1 MNSETPDIVARRGHL
16 SVVKSVKCDSVERF
30 SIIARTV
37 VRQIEQN
44 SYGKCKTISFTAE
57 SQDKSI
63 SETFKFIV
71 PEKFANAIICESSL
85 INKSSQP
92 ITVGFYEL
100 SRIFIDATDFGSDS
114 SYKFWSFQGGSYPE
128 RYDWIFPLTK
138 KYERENYQGM
148 NAPDYGGGIPVVDL
162 WTKTSGLAFAVIDE
176 KPELIGLPVR
186 VTDSG
191 SVSFS
196 ITDSN
201 EFMINPHQSAD
212 LIRYAIILHHG
223 DFFNGL
229 RTYSDL
235 MQAEGFNFPKARS
248 NAYQPEWCAW
258 GYERD
263 FNKEQ
268 ILKSLPV
275 VKKLGFGWVTID
287 DGWQNNLGDWE
298 PNTVKFPGG
307 EKDFEAFIDSI
318 HSYGL
323 KVRLWW
329 CPFAAQ
335 DSSYGGEHY
344 PGRMNEYGMNVQSK
358 LAMEHPDWF
367 LLDKNGDR
375 VQVSWWNAYSLCP
388 ALRAVRNY
396 YVSFVRKAITLWRI
410 DGFKLDGQ
418 NQNMVPECFNAAHHH
433 QTPFASSD
441 GVPGFFKYVYD
452 EATTL
457 KPDFLIQLCPC
468 GTNFSFYNLP
478 FVNQTVASDP
488 LDSWQVRLKGK
499 TFRALYGSST
509 ETYSGDHVELTNH
522 VWNDTLQ
529 TFVVNGVPDFAS
541 TLALGGV
548 PASKFTIPGIKQA
561 DSSLELTPKLKLYYE
576 KWMDIYSKEKLSEG
590 QYLNLYD
597 IAFDKPETH
606 VIKRGNTYY
615 YSFFSGG
622 QFDGKVELRGLAKG
636 NYKAFDLFTGEF
648 LAVINSDKSFLKLSF
663 DRGEMIKVVEE
674 KR

>member
-1 MNSETPDIVARRGHL
+1 
-16 SVVKSVKCDSVERF
+16 
-30 SIIARTV
+30 
-37 VRQIEQN
+37 
-44 SYGKCKTISFTAE
+44 
-57 SQDKSI
+57 
-63 SETFKFIV
+63 
-71 PEKFANAIICESSL
+71 
-85 INKSSQP
+85 
-92 ITVGFYEL
+92 
-100 SRIFIDATDFGSDS
+100 
-114 SYKFWSFQGGSYPE
+114 
-128 RYDWIFPLTK
+128 
-138 KYERENYQGM
+138 
-148 NAPDYGGGIPVVDL
+148 
-162 WTKTSGLAFAVIDE
+162 
-176 KPELIGLPVR
+176 
-186 VTDSG
+186 
-191 SVSFS
+191 
-196 ITDSN
+196 
-201 EFMINPHQSAD
+201 
-212 LIRYAIILHHG
+212 
-223 DFFNGL
+223 
-229 RTYSDL
+229 
-235 MQAEGFNFPKARS
+235 
-248 NAYQPEWCAW
+248 
-258 GYERD
+258 
-263 FNKEQ
+263 
-268 ILKSLPV
+268 
-275 VKKLGFGWVTID
+275 
-287 DGWQNNLGDWE
+287 
-298 PNTVKFPGG
+298 
-307 EKDFEAFIDSI
+307 
-318 HSYGL
+318 
-323 KVRLWW
+323 
-329 CPFAAQ
+329 
-335 DSSYGGEHY
+335 
-344 PGRMNEYGMNVQSK
+344 MNVQSK

>member
-1 MNSETPDIVARRGHL
+1 MTRRQQISLIAFVALVGILCGARLPDNVKYESMVPRSAYSGFPPTGGGKLDSKIEHGFSVRICNEELQIEIYRDLNFEISSSPIMNSETPDIVARRGHL

-162 WTKTSGLAFAVIDE
+162 WTKTSGLAFAVIDK

-318 HSYGL
+318 
-323 KVRLWW
+323 
-329 CPFAAQ
+329 
-335 DSSYGGEHY
+335 
-344 PGRMNEYGMNVQSK
+344 
-358 LAMEHPDWF
+358 
-367 LLDKNGDR
+367 
-375 VQVSWWNAYSLCP
+375 
-388 ALRAVRNY
+388 
-396 YVSFVRKAITLWRI
+396 TL
-410 DGFKLDGQ
+410 
-418 NQNMVPECFNAAHHH
+418 
-433 QTPFASSD
+433 
-441 GVPGFFKYVYD
+441 
-452 EATTL
+452 
-457 KPDFLIQLCPC
+457 
-468 GTNFSFYNLP
+468 
-478 FVNQTVASDP
+478 
-488 LDSWQVRLKGK
+488 
-499 TFRALYGSST
+499 
-509 ETYSGDHVELTNH
+509 
-522 VWNDTLQ
+522 
-529 TFVVNGVPDFAS
+529 
-541 TLALGGV
+541 
-548 PASKFTIPGIKQA
+548 
-561 DSSLELTPKLKLYYE
+561 
-576 KWMDIYSKEKLSEG
+576 MD
-590 QYLNLYD
+590 
-597 IAFDKPETH
+597 
-606 VIKRGNTYY
+606 
-615 YSFFSGG
+615 
-622 QFDGKVELRGLAKG
+622 
-636 NYKAFDLFTGEF
+636 
-648 LAVINSDKSFLKLSF
+648 
-663 DRGEMIKVVEE
+663 
-674 KR
+674 